1 MEVKRIS
8 VRLQRSLLSS
18 VASFLVNSG
27 ADSKDILRIV
37 DESVS
42 AARKKQLARNEAAM
56 PYLKVG
62 DLSADLLRAWH
73 RDERYLDSQSAAPR
87 PLSLSKGPRSLRA
100 MALRLNPKADV
111 PALLSFLR
119 SSGLIYKTGDNKYL
133 PATDAGAISRSEG
146 FVAEHVVKSIIRLLE
161 TVETNTKFASGFQPL
176 IERFAYVSD
185 LNADE
190 VRSFCEFTKSQGH
203 AYLQLVDDWMEQRR
217 LQKRP
222 RRRPETKK
230 SVLAGIHLI
239 AYLGK
244 GGQKRAPRSVKARLR

>member
-1 MEVKRIS
+1 MEAKRIS
-8 VRLQRSLLSS
+8 VRLQKSLLSS
-18 VASFLVNSG
+18 VTNFLVNSG
-27 ADSKDILRIV
+27 ADPKRIMRIV

-42 AARKKQLARNEAAM
+42 AARKRQLARREAAI
-56 PYLKVG
+56 PYLKSG
-62 DLSADLLRAWH
+62 DLPADVLRAWH
-73 RDERYLDSQSAAPR
+73 RDDRYIDGQSAAPR

-100 MALRLNPKADV
+100 MALRLDPKADV
-111 PALLSFLR
+111 SALLSFLR
-119 SSGLIYKTGDNKYL
+119 SSGLIYRTGNNKYL

-146 FVAEHVVKSIIRLLE
+146 FVGEHVVKSIIRLLE
-161 TVETNTKFASGFQPL
+161 TVETNTKYSSGFQPL

-217 LQKRP
+217 L
-222 RRRPETKK
+222 RRRARRRSASKK
-230 SVLAGIHLI
+230 GVLAGIHLI

-244 GGQKRAPRSVKARLR
+244 SSQNGASRSEKTR